1 MQIKKNTKFYLLLV
15 LLMVVFQ
22 GVKAQNTDALGT
34 FTPYSLFGIGEI
46 ERQGTAFNR
55 AMGGIGVGIRD
66 NRFINY
72 LNPASITAR
81 DTLSFM
87 LDIGVDSKNFYN
99 KDKNELDR

>member
-1 MQIKKNTKFYLLLV
+1 
-15 LLMVVFQ
+15 MVVFQ
-22 GVKAQNTDALGT
+22 GVKAQNTDAIGT

-72 LNPASITAR
+72 LNPASITASFFVIFHSVIR
-81 DTLSFM
+81 ILSTRYPKITSSNASIIFTKSM
-87 LDIGVDSKNFYN
+87 TPAIALRSIP
-99 KDKNELDR
+99 